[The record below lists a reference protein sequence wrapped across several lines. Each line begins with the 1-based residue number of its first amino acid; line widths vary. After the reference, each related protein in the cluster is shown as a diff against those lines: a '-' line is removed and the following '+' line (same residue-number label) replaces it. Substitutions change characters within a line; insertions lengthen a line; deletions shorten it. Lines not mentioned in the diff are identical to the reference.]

1 MISYRKLMAA
11 SMAVALLATACG
23 SSTPTQAPAANA
35 TGPASGSATL
45 MAKTIAGANLV
56 VDGASGLTL
65 YQFASDTAG
74 SGKSACTA
82 GCATTWPPMTVASG
96 TTPSAGA
103 GVSGTLGTITRDDGT
118 TQVTYNG
125 RPLYHY
131 SGDSAPGD
139 TNGNYPGWS
148 AAKA

>member
-1 MISYRKLMAA
+1 
-11 SMAVALLATACG
+11 
-23 SSTPTQAPAANA
+23 
-35 TGPASGSATL
+35 
-45 MAKTIAGANLV
+45 
-56 VDGASGLTL
+56 
-65 YQFASDTAG
+65 
-74 SGKSACTA
+74 
-82 GCATTWPPMTVASG
+82 MTVASG

>member
-1 MISYRKLMAA
+1 
-11 SMAVALLATACG
+11 
-23 SSTPTQAPAANA
+23 
-35 TGPASGSATL
+35 